1 MKYLHSTSTLAVYNL
16 FGLVIIAVMKDVL
29 SNELMKELLRETLS
43 CYLTSPANF
52 WNVVQNWPSISP
64 ASSDETAG

>member
-1 MKYLHSTSTLAVYNL
+1 M
-16 FGLVIIAVMKDVL
+16 AVMKDVL
-29 SNELMKELLRETLS
+29 GNEVMKELLRETLS